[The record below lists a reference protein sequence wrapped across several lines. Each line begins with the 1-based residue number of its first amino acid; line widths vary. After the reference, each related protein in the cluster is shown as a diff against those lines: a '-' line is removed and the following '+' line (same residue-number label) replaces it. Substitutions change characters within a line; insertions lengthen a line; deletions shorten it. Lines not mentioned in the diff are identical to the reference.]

1 MFRRRIGLC
10 AGHDI
15 ADPAAAPHRMTSVAQ
30 LIAGLE
36 SRGILLSLAGED
48 IRYRSPKD
56 ALTEDDRGNL
66 RAHRTAILDY
76 LKTRAAAR
84 ALKAAGATQGPLT
97 SSVAQEM
104 WWRFAGGAEEGKPVA
119 LNIGMVGKFRHDAA
133 AVTTAI
139 HKVIARYDALR
150 ARFESQGEKLTAFL
164 NSPGTFEVEQEEADG
179 DAAARAAQQFCSRL
193 NVIEGTWLTRAKV
206 FSLPG
211 GESLAA
217 ISSAHMIADAGTRN
231 IVLDEIRDILDH
243 GAPQAVPSTLYNDYS
258 LAEQDCLAGPQG
270 AQLIGHWR
278 DWYRE
283 QPMMKA
289 PSGAPL
295 LWGNGIRAIKSFTMP
310 GRVRDKVVALA
321 DSLKV
326 TPFLVYLTIFSIAMA
341 RWAGMERFPLRVLG
355 DKRGALDL
363 SNTVGLMF
371 CADALEINVPARA
384 EFERVM
390 RGILTEYDASL
401 SLRIPSLHFWAPHAV
416 MPGIEPH
423 HHENKIPAV
432 FNYYSVGTARE
443 KAERRAMPDGG
454 AALPWPPQITTIT
467 QTWPRRSS
475 PLFLHVNDQGHD
487 VQMALHFFQEVVSP
501 AEQDSFTHQLFQVFA
516 ETVPA

>member
-1 MFRRRIGLC
+1 
-10 AGHDI
+10 
-15 ADPAAAPHRMTSVAQ
+15 MTSVAR
-30 LIAGLE
+30 LIADLE
-36 SRGILLSLAGED
+36 SRGILLSLAGEE

-56 ALTEDDRGNL
+56 ALTEADRDDL
-66 RAHRTAILDY
+66 RARRAAILDY

-84 ALKAAGATQGPLT
+84 ALKAAGAMEGPLT
-97 SSVAQEM
+97 PSVAQEM
-104 WWRFAGGAEEGKPVA
+104 WWRFAGGPEEGKPVA

-133 AVTTAI
+133 AVTAAI
-139 HKVIARYDALR
+139 HRVIARYDALR
-150 ARFESQGEKLTAFL
+150 TRFESQGENLVAFL
-164 NSPGTFEVEQEEADG
+164 NPAGTFEVEQEEAEP
-179 DAAARAAQQFCSRL
+179 DAAAQGAQQFCGRL
-193 NVIEGTWLTRAKV
+193 NAIEGTWLTRAKV

-231 IVLDEIRDILDH
+231 IVLDEIHDILDH
-243 GAPQAVPSTLYNDYS
+243 GAPQAAASTLYNDYS
-258 LAEQDCLAGPQG
+258 LAERNCLAGPRG
-270 AQLIGHWR
+270 AQLIGYWR

-289 PSGAPL
+289 PSTGAPL
-295 LWGNGIRAIKSFTMP
+295 LWGNGIRVIKNFAMP
-310 GRVRDKVVALA
+310 GRERSKVVALA
-321 DSLKV
+321 DSMKV

-341 RWAGMERFPLRVLG
+341 RWAGMERFPMRVLG

-371 CADALEINVPARA
+371 CADAVEISVPARTG
-384 EFERVM
+384 FESVL
-390 RGILTEYDASL
+390 RGIMAEYDASL

-443 KAERRAMPDGG
+443 KAEKRATPDSG
-454 AALPWPPQITTIT
+454 AVLPWPPQITSVT

-475 PLFLHVNDQGHD
+475 PLFLHVIDQGDD
-487 VQMALHFFQEVVSP
+487 VQMSLHFYQDVVSP
-501 AEQDSFTHQLFQVFA
+501 AEQDSFTAMLFQVFA